1 MLKNICKNNNMH
13 LKRNSK
19 WKLKY
24 VKVSNYKPHK
34 MDRMVNTDSQNSQ
47 K

>member
-1 MLKNICKNNNMH
+1 MLKNMCNENNMH

-24 VKVSNYKPHK
+24 VKVSKYIPHK
-34 MDRMVNTDSQNSQ
+34 INRMVHTDSQNSQ